1 MLNLMNRFFTLLAFI
16 FLSTAAVAQTQS
28 ILSFKALGHP
38 DDEPVVGMSGS
49 SLFYFRIT
57 PQYDADGSKV
67 VIYFEASQALIKDKS
82 FINLNIGSR
91 PVYSGRLTKDSIQ
104 KISINISKADVSTDN
119 FLKISVRTAL
129 TITND
134 QCKDLDNPAMW
145 IKVKNYSYLLLTKS
159 TKDFFKNINISNC
172 FESKTA
178 IVYPANPNLHDLKAV
193 AWAYS
198 RLKKTQSKKI
208 DVFEYSH
215 LPDTVRNYIMVGK
228 MGSLTP
234 DKRALL
240 KVSPQNNQGIFY
252 LHKSVS
258 VVTDTVTRIVDMNG
272 HFVPVKTVTT
282 DPTPTEILFV
292 SGGDDAGYEKTITA
306 LGNMNVLN
314 STFGDYLLVN
324 KAQNTFFKTIDEN
337 RSKLSLKQI
346 GGTSDFLTGI
356 GALKSS
362 FNFKNSDFSFTP
374 KEVEIRFVAI
384 YSSLNA
390 GDRGFFNIYLNG
402 LLLSSEKLDASGKLN
417 TSVTINRYQHHKYNT
432 LEAEFRFYPASGNC
446 TSSFTNFFAEIDAD
460 KSYLES
466 KNPFITSDL
475 SFYQYPEAFNSGTT
489 RIVVSKPYAKYAA
502 GAMGEIIY
510 ELNNNINANNFPE
523 FMYSSDVQPSDLK
536 KNNLIALLTKDDP
549 LLNEF
554 PDAPIKFNRNFRLYN
569 TDNNTVVYSLGDT
582 TSNGLA
588 QIFYGRSNNATLVLT
603 ATGKHLSEAFLAA
616 SKSITEQLSTLS
628 SNVCVSDVNANKYL
642 FNINKS
648 SDNLE
653 YIDTKSAL
661 TRFWDSYNLYILLGI
676 LVLILLSFLYIRSRV
691 QKSQEL
697 FND

>member
-1 MLNLMNRFFTLLAFI
+1 MKRLFTLLAFI
-16 FLSTAAVAQTQS
+16 VLSTASFAQS
-28 ILSFKALGHP
+28 IISFKAMGHN
-38 DDEPVVGMSGS
+38 DDEPVFGMSGATS
-49 SLFYFRIT
+49 FYFKIT
-57 PQYDADGSKV
+57 PQYEINGSKL
-67 VIYFEASQALIKDKS
+67 VIFFEPSQALIRDKS
-82 FINLNIGSR
+82 FINLFLGTK

-104 KISINISKADVSTDN
+104 HITIALSKADVSADN
-119 FLKISVRTAL
+119 FLKIQIKTLL
-129 TITND
+129 TISDD
-134 QCKDLDNPAMW
+134 QCRDLDNPAMW
-145 IKVKNYSYLLLTKS
+145 IKIKNYSYLSLVKS
-159 TKDFFKNINISNC
+159 NKNFFNNINISNC
-172 FESKTA
+172 FDSKTA
-178 IVYPANPNLHDLKAV
+178 IVYNSNPSLHDLKAV
-193 AWAYS
+193 AWAYA
-198 RLKKTQSKKI
+198 RLKKTQTRNVS
-208 DVFEYSH
+208 VFEISK
-215 LPDTVRNYIMVGK
+215 LPDTVRNYIMVGTLA
-228 MGSLTP
+228 SLRD
-234 DKRALL
+234 DKRSLI
-240 KVSPQNNQGIFY
+240 KVSPQSNQGLLY
-252 LHKSVS
+252 LHKAVTT
-258 VVTDTVTRIVDMNG
+258 VTDTITRVVENNG
-272 HFVPVKTVTT
+272 RFTPVKSVSQEVV
-282 DPTPTEILFV
+282 PTEILFV
-292 SGGDDAGYEKTITA
+292 TGGDDAGYEKTITA

-346 GGTSDFLTGI
+346 GGVSDFLSGI
-356 GALKSS
+356 GSLKSAY
-362 FNFKNSDFSFTP
+362 NFKNSDFSFTP
-374 KEVEIRFVAI
+374 KEVEIRIVGN
-384 YSSLNA
+384 YSSLNP

-432 LEAEFRFYPASGNC
+432 LEAEFRFYPNNGNC
-446 TSSFTNFFAEIDAD
+446 KNSFTNFFAEVNVD

-489 RIVVSKPYAKYAA
+489 RVVVSKKYAKYAA

-523 FMYSSDVQPSDLK
+523 FMYSDDIAGTPAELK
-536 KNNLIALLTKDDP
+536 KNNIIALLAKDDP
-549 LLNEF
+549 LMKEF
-554 PDAPIKFNRNFRLYN
+554 PDAPIRFDRNFRLYN
-569 TDNNTVVYSLGDT
+569 TDNNTVVYSLADT

-628 SNVCVSDVNANKYL
+628 SNVCISDGNNNKYL

-648 SDNLE
+648 SENLE

-676 LVLILLSFLYIRSRV
+676 LVLILLSFLYIRSKV

>member
-1 MLNLMNRFFTLLAFI
+1 MKRILSILAFI
-16 FLSTAAVAQTQS
+16 LLSSATFAQSQA
-28 ILSFKALGHP
+28 IISFKAMGHN
-38 DDEPVVGMSGS
+38 DDEPIFGMSGAS
-49 SLFYFRIT
+49 SFYYKIT
-57 PQYDADGSKV
+57 PNYEVNGSKL
-67 VIYFEASQALIKDKS
+67 VIYFEPSQALIREKS
-82 FINLNIGSR
+82 FINLSIGSK
-91 PVYSGRLTKDSIQ
+91 PVYSGKLTRDSIQ
-104 KISINISKADVSTDN
+104 RIAINLTRADVSADN
-119 FLKISVRTAL
+119 FLKIQVKTLLAIS
-129 TITND
+129 ND

-145 IKVKNYSYLLLTKS
+145 LKVKNYSYISLVKS
-159 TKDFFKNINISNC
+159 NKNFFNNVNVSNC
-172 FESKTA
+172 FDSKTA
-178 IVYPANPNLHDLKAV
+178 IVYPSNPTLHDLKAV
-193 AWAYS
+193 AWAYA
-198 RLKKTQSKKI
+198 RLKKTNQHEIK
-208 DVFEYSH
+208 VFEAKN
-215 LPDTVRNYIMVGK
+215 LPDSVRNYIMVGK
-228 MGSLTP
+228 LASIPAAQRPLI
-234 DKRALL
+234 
-240 KVSPQNNQGIFY
+240 KVTPQNNQGLFY
-252 LHKSVS
+252 LHKSIIS
-258 VVTDTVTRIVDMNG
+258 VTDTITTLVDFKG
-272 HFVPVKTVTT
+272 RLLPVKTIGLETV
-282 DPTPTEILFV
+282 PKEILFI

-306 LGNMNVLN
+306 LGNMNILN

-346 GGTSDFLTGI
+346 GGVGDFMSGI
-356 GALKSS
+356 GSLKSS

-374 KEVEIRFVAI
+374 KEVEIRIIAN
-384 YSSLNA
+384 YSSLNP

-417 TSVTINRYQHHKYNT
+417 TAVTINRYQHHKYNT
-432 LEAEFRFYPASGNC
+432 LEAEFRFYPTNGNC
-446 TSSFTNFFAEIDAD
+446 NNSFTNFFAEIDVD

-489 RIVVSKPYAKYAA
+489 RIVVSKPFAKYAA

-523 FMYSSDVQPSDLK
+523 FIYSDAVEAPELK
-536 KNNLIALLTKDDP
+536 KNNIIALLTKDDP

-569 TDNNTVVYSLGDT
+569 TDNNTVVYSLSDT

-603 ATGKHLSEAFLAA
+603 ATGKHLAEAFLAA

-628 SNVCVSDVNANKYL
+628 SNVCISDVNNNKYL

-648 SDNLE
+648 SENLE

-661 TRFWDSYNLYILLGI
+661 TRFWDNYNLYILLGI
-676 LVLILLSFLYIRSRV
+676 LVLILLSFLYIRSKV